1 MGCSAMIGKTI
12 ARLNR
17 DGHIVVGL
25 LVYAVGSIIFVVH
38 GIDADFVAFTTAVLG
53 FLGGH
58 AWATR
63 SKSGDSDVP
72 SDSVPSVTK

>member
-1 MGCSAMIGKTI
+1 MIGKTI

-17 DGHIVVGL
+17 DGHIVIGL
-25 LVYAVGSIIFVVH
+25 LIYAVGSIIFVVH

-63 SKSGDSDVP
+63 SKSGDSDA
-72 SDSVPSVTK
+72 SDVATPSVTK